1 MSIVE
6 TIKNQFGDGKFST
19 DVFVD
24 LKKTFD
30 TDDHQILFQKLDFM
44 VSEESQMNGL
54 HHTLKE
60 RNNLHQLVIITE
72 AL

>member
-6 TIKNQFGDGKFST
+6 TIKNQFGDCKFST

-30 TDDHQILFQKLDFM
+30 TDDHKILFQKLDFM
-44 VSEESQMNGL
+44 V
-54 HHTLKE
+54 
-60 RNNLHQLVIITE
+60 
-72 AL
+72 